1 MKTHRFFS
9 VFLLLILAVSLLT
22 GPASAAEVPDPAI
35 QAKAALLVDANTGR
49 MVYGKNEHE
58 ELYPASLTKI
68 MTALLTLEAV
78 DSGQLS
84 MDQPITVTESALEGL
99 AADGSTAGIRAGE
112 VLTVEQLL
120 ECMLIVSA
128 NEACNILAEQV
139 SGSVDAF
146 VGAMNEKAAAL
157 GCENTHFVNPSG
169 LHDPD
174 HYTSAWDLY
183 LITKAAMQYPEF
195 MEICD
200 SAKAVIPATNLSKE
214 RTLYTTNHL
223 LSTWRVIGYRDKRAH
238 GIKTGSTSDAGHCL
252 ISSAQEGELHFVSV
266 VMGAERIE
274 ENGVGNL
281 LNFSETSHLF
291 DYGFKNFAY
300 RTILEDKEIIQE
312 VPVSLSKTD
321 YVTVHPANNVESL
334 FPRDLDPAEL
344 DRVISLPETV
354 EAPVTAGDKLG
365 TMELR
370 DGDTVYASVDLLA
383 SSDVTADKFMVFR
396 HNVTLFFKKPAVK
409 TVAIVLAVLLV
420 LLVIFRLT
428 GLSRRR
434 RYGRNAR
441 SYSRGYRG
449 RRHR

>member
-157 GCENTHFVNPSG
+157 DHCRYEEDTVHHSG
-169 LHDPD
+169 QRTGDR
-174 HYTSAWDLY
+174 WWFR
-183 LITKAAMQYPEF
+183 AA
-195 MEICD
+195 
-200 SAKAVIPATNLSKE
+200 
-214 RTLYTTNHL
+214 
-223 LSTWRVIGYRDKRAH
+223 G
-238 GIKTGSTSDAGHCL
+238 TGSYRSGRRL
-252 ISSAQEGELHFVSV
+252 
-266 VMGAERIE
+266 
-274 ENGVGNL
+274 
-281 LNFSETSHLF
+281 
-291 DYGFKNFAY
+291 Y
-300 RTILEDKEIIQE
+300 RTGLQD
-312 VPVSLSKTD
+312 
-321 YVTVHPANNVESL
+321 
-334 FPRDLDPAEL
+334 
-344 DRVISLPETV
+344 
-354 EAPVTAGDKLG
+354 
-365 TMELR
+365 
-370 DGDTVYASVDLLA
+370 
-383 SSDVTADKFMVFR
+383 FR
-396 HNVTLFFKKPAVK
+396 SIPDD
-409 TVAIVLAVLLV
+409 
-420 LLVIFRLT
+420 
-428 GLSRRR
+428 R
-434 RYGRNAR
+434 RYGKE
-441 SYSRGYRG
+441 Y
-449 RRHR
+449 